1 MPALFIAGEKD
12 VVIGGATAAMLKGVM
27 EPVMTDLRGVVI
39 VPEVG
44 HWIQQEDPAATNEA
58 LLSFLGAL

>member
-1 MPALFIAGEKD
+1 

-27 EPVMTDLRGVVI
+27 DPVMTDLRGIVI

-44 HWIQQEDPAATNEA
+44 HWIQQEDPVATNEA
-58 LLSFLGAL
+58 LLSFLKAL